1 MEIGDLICD
10 WRVPP
15 GKVDLPPNTVHLWGV
30 TLKRASPYLEEL
42 REMLSADE
50 RAKARRIH
58 FATDRDGFVAVRGAL
73 RDILSRY
80 HPLPPS
86 ELGFSYGQYGKPAL
100 PPSAGAPPL
109 SFNSSRS
116 GEWGLIAVTR
126 THSVGIDIELIK
138 SCEDYPAVA
147 ANFFSPPEIRALSA
161 LPRELQPHSFLKCW
175 TRKEAVSKALG
186 IGFSLEWTAFDSS
199 PVPPERVQVANHG
212 NSKLSLYSFIVAPGY
227 IGALAFD
234 GVNPAIKFWAW
245 PGPACS
251 SFSTRDGTI
260 AAPFTAPS
268 IRPVWPNEVA
278 R

>member
-15 GKVDLPPNTVHLWGV
+15 EKLDLPPNTIHLWGV
-30 TLKRASPYLEEL
+30 TLKQASRYLEEL
-42 REMLSADE
+42 RETLAANE
-50 RAKARRIH
+50 RAKASRIH
-58 FATDRDGFVAVRGAL
+58 FEVDRDGFIAVRGAL

-86 ELGFSYGQYGKPAL
+86 ELDFSYGRYGKPAL

-126 THSVGIDIELIK
+126 AHAVGIDIEFIK
-138 SCEDYPAVA
+138 PCEDYPAVA
-147 ANFFSPPEIRALSA
+147 ANFFSPPEIRALST
-161 LPRELQPHSFLKCW
+161 LPQELQPHSFLKCW

-186 IGFSLEWTAFDSS
+186 TGISLGWTAFDSS
-199 PVPPERVQVANHG
+199 PAPPERVQVATNG
-212 NSKLSLYSFIVAPGY
+212 DTKFSVYTFIVAPGY
-227 IGALAFD
+227 ISALAFD
-234 GVNPAIKFWAW
+234 GVNPTLKFWTW

-251 SFSTRDGTI
+251 SFSTKAGTI
-260 AAPFTAPS
+260 AAPFTEPT
-268 IRPVWPNEVA
+268 IHPVSPNEVS